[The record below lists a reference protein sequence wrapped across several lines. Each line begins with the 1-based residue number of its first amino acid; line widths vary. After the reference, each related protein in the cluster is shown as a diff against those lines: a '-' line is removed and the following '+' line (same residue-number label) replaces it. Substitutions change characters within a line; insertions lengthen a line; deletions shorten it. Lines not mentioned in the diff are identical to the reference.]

1 MSQDTA
7 ERAKRWFRDVWGKQ
21 RSDAA
26 IDVLSVDDVVQHNA
40 DGTIVSSPEWKA
52 FRRQLIDAVPDLD
65 VAVENVVAN
74 GDEAVVRWRFTGTH
88 RGTVF
93 GVAGSGRPIDVVGM
107 TWLRFRDGKIVEGW
121 DAWNVGGLVQH
132 LSQPAAAMDRSAAG

>member
-7 ERAKRWFRDVWGKQ
+7 ERAKRWFRDVWGRQ

-26 IDVLSVDDVVQHNA
+26 VDLLSVQDVVQHNA
-40 DGTIVSSPEWKA
+40 DGTTVSTPEWKA
-52 FRRQLIDAVPDLD
+52 FRKQLIDAVPDLD
-65 VAVENVVAN
+65 VAIEGVVAS

-93 GVAGSGRPIDVVGM
+93 GVAGSGRGIDVCGM
-107 TWLRFRDGKIVEGW
+107 TWLRFREGKIVEGW
-121 DAWNVGGLVQH
+121 DGWNVSGLVQY
-132 LSQPAAAMDRSAAG
+132 LSQPAAAKDRSAAG

>member
-26 IDVLSVDDVVQHNA
+26 IDVLSV
-40 DGTIVSSPEWKA
+40 
-52 FRRQLIDAVPDLD
+52 
-65 VAVENVVAN
+65 ENVVAS
-74 GDEAVVRWRFTGTH
+74 GDDAVVRWRFTGTH
-88 RGTVF
+88 RGTIF
-93 GVAGSGRPIDVVGM
+93 GVTGSGRPIDVHGM

-121 DAWNVGGLVQH
+121 DGWNVGGLVQH
-132 LSQPAAAMDRSAAG
+132 LSQPAVGRDRSAAG